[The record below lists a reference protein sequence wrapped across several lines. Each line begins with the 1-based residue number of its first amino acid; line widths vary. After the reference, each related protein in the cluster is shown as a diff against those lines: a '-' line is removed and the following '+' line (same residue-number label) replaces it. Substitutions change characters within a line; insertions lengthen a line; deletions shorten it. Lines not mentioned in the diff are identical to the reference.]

1 MRIAVPTNDG
11 TSISAHFGRSAAF
24 LVYEIENG
32 QIKSCE
38 LRTNA
43 AQHSNAQSSCGD
55 GSGQHQPHS
64 HAEIVSSL
72 SGCDVV
78 ICAGMGWRA
87 AEALK
92 SSGIAPVL
100 ASVPGSPEEAVSAY
114 LKGELA
120 GGNEGFCRC
129 AH

>member
-11 TSISAHFGRSAAF
+11 TSIAEHFGRCAAF
-24 LVYEIENG
+24 LVFEIENG
-32 QIKSCE
+32 RIKSHE
-38 LRTNA
+38 VRTNA
-43 AQHSNAQSSCGD
+43 AQHSHAQSSCGD
-55 GSGQHQPHS
+55 GSGPHEPHS
-64 HAEIVSSL
+64 HAGIVSSL

-100 ASVPGSPEEAVSAY
+100 ASVSGSPEEAVGAY
-114 LKGELA
+114 LKGELPA
-120 GGNEGFCRC
+120 GHDGFCRC